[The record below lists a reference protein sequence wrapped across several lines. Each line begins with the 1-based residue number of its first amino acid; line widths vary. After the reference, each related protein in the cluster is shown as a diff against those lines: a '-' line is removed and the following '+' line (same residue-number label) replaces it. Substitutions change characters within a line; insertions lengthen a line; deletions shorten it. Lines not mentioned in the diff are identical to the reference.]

1 VLVPLLG
8 WKILFLLG
16 GIPGLIVTV
25 LLLRLPESP
34 RWLIGQGR
42 FDEAEA
48 IIGNVEASARRKY
61 PDMPEV
67 ELARSEAVVVPA
79 AAPFK
84 PVRSRWSELLSPLY
98 RGRTLI
104 AWVLWASAFFVANG
118 LNNWMPTLYHTV
130 YALDLHDSLRAASL
144 TNVAQVAILL
154 ACAFCID
161 KVGRRRWAVASF
173 LIGGALMAALTM
185 VGTGSLATVIVLAS
199 LAYGAVGSINAV
211 LYLYTP
217 EIYPTRMRAIG
228 TGLAT
233 SWLRLASA
241 VGPALVGL
249 IMTTQG
255 IASVFLMFAI
265 VAMLGALAASRMLE
279 TRDRQL
285 EDIAS

>member
-1 VLVPLLG
+1 MYPD
-8 WKILFLLG
+8 
-16 GIPGLIVTV
+16 
-25 LLLRLPESP
+25 LPEVGLP
-34 RWLIGQGR
+34 RI
-42 FDEAEA
+42 EPVAA
-48 IIGNVEASARRKY
+48 
-61 PDMPEV
+61 
-67 ELARSEAVVVPA
+67 PA
-79 AAPFK
+79 AVAFK
-84 PVRSRWSELLSPLY
+84 PAKSRWSELLSPLY

-104 AWVLWASAFFVANG
+104 AWMLWASAFFIANG

-161 KVGRRRWAVASF
+161 RVGRRRWAVASF
-173 LIGGALMAALTM
+173 LIGGTLLAALTM
-185 VGTGSLATVIVLAS
+185 VGNSSLTMVIVLAS
-199 LAYGAVGSINAV
+199 MAYGIVGSINAV

-241 VGPALVGL
+241 VGRTLVGL
-249 IMTTQG
+249 IMSTQG
-255 IASVFLMFAI
+255 IAAVFLMFAI
-265 VAMLGALAASRMLE
+265 VAIFGALAASRMLE